1 MPVDQIATPMRDS
14 QGQINGIVLVLRSV
28 PDPKPKDPERPLA
41 ETIALLDAVDANLLA
56 VDLDGRCAFVSRSAA
71 QLLGYQSHELIGRD
85 IRALAPSTEEKLG
98 LSGVGDGRPTRYEGP
113 HGDLLTTETLYRRDA
128 TPIPVEFC
136 RAPLIVS
143 EQIIGTV
150 ITITDLTERRRAQAA
165 ITRLELIAASVDEA
179 IIIHTPDGIITSWN
193 QAAERIYGYVEE
205 EVVGR
210 HVSIIHPP
218 GYKHE

>member
-1 MPVDQIATPMRDS
+1 MPPYTGR
-14 QGQINGIVLVLRSV
+14 VLS
-28 PDPKPKDPERPLA
+28 
-41 ETIALLDAVDANLLA
+41 
-56 VDLDGRCAFVSRSAA
+56 
-71 QLLGYQSHELIGRD
+71 
-85 IRALAPSTEEKLG
+85 RALDCQRTSH
-98 LSGVGDGRPTRYEGP
+98 R
-113 HGDLLTTETLYRRDA
+113 
-128 TPIPVEFC
+128 
-136 RAPLIVS
+136 
-143 EQIIGTV
+143 TV

-218 GYKHE
+218 AISRS